1 MIYKP
6 ENFRQG
12 IKQFFQLIK
21 IFSFYG
27 KNITNVSSKI
37 YSLPNKLNQNNLI
50 IIFRDNRNIQ

>member
-12 IKQFFQLIK
+12 IKQFQLIK

-50 IIFRDNRNIQ
+50 IIFRNNRNIQ